1 MAVIMTVVK
10 LTVDKMIVDKM
21 TAYIMIIDK
30 TFSQKN
36 YKQ

>member
-1 MAVIMTVVK
+1 MTVVK

-21 TAYIMIIDK
+21 TGYIMIIDK